1 MTTDVLLYT
10 TNWCPFCRRAKALL
24 KEKGVRWKELD
35 IEADPAHRQAMAE
48 ASGEAPCRRSSSM
61 APLSVAPMSYSRSMS
76 EASST
81 NFSGATRLPPEEVRL
96 GAASPRAFAG

>member
-48 ASGEAPCRRSSSM
+48 ASGRSSVPQIFINETHVGGSDD
-61 APLSVAPMSYSRSMS
+61 LVALD
-76 EASST
+76 
-81 NFSGATRLPPEEVRL
+81 ATGSLDKL
-96 GAASPRAFAG
+96 LAGQTPAN

>member
-24 KEKGVRWKELD
+24 KERACDGRSSILRRIRLTGRPWRKR
-35 IEADPAHRQAMAE
+35 R
-48 ASGEAPCRRSSSM
+48 GEAPCRRSSSM

>member
-48 ASGEAPCRRSSSM
+48 ASGRSSVPQIFINGTHIGGCDDLFDLD
-61 APLSVAPMSYSRSMS
+61 AAGGLDELLAR
-76 EASST
+76 
-81 NFSGATRLPPEEVRL
+81 PP
-96 GAASPRAFAG
+96 PQD